1 MSKKEQVQVQ
11 MYDSTQQKIE
21 SLKSTLHVQTRSDV
35 VKMSVDI
42 AKMVADILAKNGD
55 VILRDSNGKEV
66 KMVVP
71 GIGE

>member
-11 MYDSTQQKIE
+11 MYESTQEKIE

-42 AKMVADILAKNGD
+42 AKMVADILAKT
-55 VILRDSNGKEV
+55 VT
-66 KMVVP
+66 
-71 GIGE
+71 